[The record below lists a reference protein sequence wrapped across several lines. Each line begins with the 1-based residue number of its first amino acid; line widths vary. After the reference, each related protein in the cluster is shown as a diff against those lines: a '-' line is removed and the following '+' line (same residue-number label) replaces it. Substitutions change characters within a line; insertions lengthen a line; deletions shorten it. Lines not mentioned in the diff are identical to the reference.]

1 MQGAGWPAAALWSWG
16 AVLGSQLPALP
27 FCPLG
32 FPPSRGHFLRV
43 IRRKICLAEFPH
55 YIPFDGIRCTSP
67 RNKPLSPGERAQA

>member
-32 FPPSRGHFLRV
+32 FPPSRQ
-43 IRRKICLAEFPH
+43 EW
-55 YIPFDGIRCTSP
+55 
-67 RNKPLSPGERAQA
+67 